1 MMAKKPVSM
10 TMGVN
15 GLSKRKRLAF
25 LLGLLLVIA
34 GVTALAAT
42 GQLASHTPAWAPLA
56 ALQDDKTD
64 HQTGFVV
71 TIKDK
76 GGSIISMAARGVVKG
91 DEIITADGS
100 HYRVARVK
108 DTDAQAELLGKD
120 KQLLAYQDYFD
131 KLEIPAAV
139 TAAAKNQTVG
149 IYHTHSDES
158 YVPTDGS
165 ESVPFKG
172 GIYKVGQALVSRL
185 RNENIKV
192 DYDQTPHDPHD
203 NNAYQRSRRTAARIM
218 KSNPIALIDVHRDGI
233 PDPKYYSK
241 EISNEDVARLRLV
254 VGRQNPQISA
264 NLDFAKKMM
273 AYANKTHPGIVK
285 EIFMAKGNYNQDLMP
300 TALLIEA
307 GTHTNSRQEA
317 ANGVALFADAIPTVL
332 GISTTPGGGAGGIG
346 NIANGAEPARSGG
359 AWKALAWI
367 LGIVLLAGGAF
378 VIVSSGGM
386 GKAKSRVSSFM
397 NREFTGFS
405 SPRKP
410 IGGSG
415 KDKSGADKK
424 ESELNPEENDI
435 PRDNFKKIR

>member
-1 MMAKKPVSM
+1 
-10 TMGVN
+10 MGVSA
-15 GLSKRKRLAF
+15 LIKRNVLAF
-25 LLGLLLVIA
+25 ILGVLLIIA
-34 GVTALAAT
+34 GVTALAST
-42 GQLASHTPAWAPLA
+42 GSWVEHTSAWAPLA

-76 GGSIISMAARGVVKG
+76 GGQIVSMAARGVVKG
-91 DEIITADGS
+91 DEIINAEGY
-100 HYRVARVK
+100 HYRVVRVK
-108 DTDAQAELLGKD
+108 GSEAQSELLGKD
-120 KQLLAYQDYFD
+120 KQFLAYCDYFG

-139 TAAAKNQTVG
+139 TAQAQNKSVG

-158 YVPTDGS
+158 YVPTDGT

-172 GIYKVGQALVSRL
+172 GIYKVGQSLVSRL
-185 RNENIKV
+185 RNENVKV

-203 NNAYQRSRRTAARIM
+203 NNAYNRSRRTASRLM
-218 KSNPIALIDVHRDGI
+218 QSNPVALIDVHRDGI

-241 EISNEDVARLRLV
+241 QISNEAVAQLRLV
-254 VGRQNPQISA
+254 VGRQNPQMSA

-273 AYANKTHPGIVK
+273 AYANQTHPGIVK

-332 GISTTPGGGAGGIG
+332 GISSTPGGGGGIG
-346 NIANGAEPARSGG
+346 NIAGGAGTARSGG

-367 LGIVLLAGGAF
+367 LGISLLAGGAF
-378 VIVSSGGM
+378 LVVSSGGL

-397 NREFTGFS
+397 DREFTGFFG
-405 SPRKP
+405 PGKP
-410 IGGSG
+410 TGGV
-415 KDKSGADKK
+415 KK
-424 ESELNPEENDI
+424 NETGGQKNKAEFDPDENEILQDE
-435 PRDNFKKIR
+435 FKKTR